1 MQAEIGWG
9 HDGLRTRVAA
19 ALRPPS
25 NLTWPA
31 AAVAAGVAVG
41 ASVAKGQTK
50 FAILPLC
57 ILVAICMAQ
66 IPAAGY
72 IAILWSVGTAVDI
85 LALPQIGVSSL
96 QFQPAEVLLWVA
108 IGCLVL
114 VPADVRAGL
123 KQMAARGESVTI
135 AVFLGAVAAGVA
147 VGVMNG
153 ASVHAAA
160 FQMRYMLFYA
170 AFWPA
175 LVALMRGRTLVFKL
189 VGCRSLPGRRPP
201 GRSGARRSVDAPSS
215 GSPRRTSPHRS
226 RRTRPA
232 SCASGRRD

>member
-1 MQAEIGWG
+1 MCSSDLSLNPLAFRNRSPSPRI
-9 HDGLRTRVAA
+9 L
-19 ALRPPS
+19 PS

-96 QFQPAEVLLWVA
+96 QFQPAEVLLLVA

-123 KQMAARGESVTI
+123 KQMAARGESITI

-153 ASVHAAA
+153 ASLHAA
-160 FQMRYMLFYA
+160 QD
-170 AFWPA
+170 
-175 LVALMRGRTLVFKL
+175 RG
-189 VGCRSLPGRRPP
+189 
-201 GRSGARRSVDAPSS
+201 
-215 GSPRRTSPHRS
+215 
-226 RRTRPA
+226 
-232 SCASGRRD
+232 

>member
-19 ALRPPS
+19 ALGSPS

-57 ILVAICMAQ
+57 VLVAICMAQ

-72 IAILWSVGTAVDI
+72 VAILWSVGTAVDI
-85 LALPQIGVSSL
+85 LALPEFGVSSL

-108 IGCLVL
+108 IGCLV
-114 VPADVRAGL
+114 
-123 KQMAARGESVTI
+123 
-135 AVFLGAVAAGVA
+135 FL
-147 VGVMNG
+147 
-153 ASVHAAA
+153 S
-160 FQMRYMLFYA
+160 
-170 AFWPA
+170 
-175 LVALMRGRTLVFKL
+175 
-189 VGCRSLPGRRPP
+189 
-201 GRSGARRSVDAPSS
+201 
-215 GSPRRTSPHRS
+215 RRTSAPV
-226 RRTRPA
+226 
-232 SCASGRRD
+232 

>member
-85 LALPQIGVSSL
+85 LALMSTLNEAFGKTIVMVTHDPRAASRARVERHLDKG
-96 QFQPAEVLLWVA
+96 LLTA
-108 IGCLVL
+108 
-114 VPADVRAGL
+114 
-123 KQMAARGESVTI
+123 
-135 AVFLGAVAAGVA
+135 
-147 VGVMNG
+147 
-153 ASVHAAA
+153 
-160 FQMRYMLFYA
+160 
-170 AFWPA
+170 
-175 LVALMRGRTLVFKL
+175 
-189 VGCRSLPGRRPP
+189 
-201 GRSGARRSVDAPSS
+201 
-215 GSPRRTSPHRS
+215 
-226 RRTRPA
+226 
-232 SCASGRRD
+232 